1 MSKVSERRRYPAE
14 FKLEAV
20 RLSEKPG
27 VSARSV
33 ARDLKIPDK
42 LLYRWRRELL
52 TEPAQTGTP
61 PEDLETLKK
70 EYQRLQKEHRKLLEE
85 RAILKKAIRYFATEE

>member
-1 MSKVSERRRYPAE
+1 MGKVSERRCYPRE

-33 ARDLKIPDK
+33 ARDLGVSAKI
-42 LLYRWRRELL
+42 LYRWRHQLL
-52 TEPAQTGTP
+52 TEPVKTGSP
-61 PEDLETLKK
+61 PEDLEALKK